1 VSDRAA
7 GDGPQEGGGSRPPP
21 SRSVVETVLLVTGV
35 LLLAALAFAIQEI
48 LSPFIITGGLVFLLF
63 PLRHYPLVRRLTWL
77 AVLLFVLW
85 FLWSILGL
93 LVPFLIAFLI
103 AYILNPVVTRFERR
117 RVPRW
122 VTSLWLVVLT
132 VGIAITGAIF
142 LMPLVLSQF
151 QSILEVVR
159 LITQDVVEFL
169 NSGEIFRVL
178 ARYGVPVADLQQT
191 LREQL
196 SPGLEGVL
204 RGLIEGVFGVV
215 TSLSTVLLQ
224 VINVIIIPFLVFYLL
239 KDFPVIVTGALSAI
253 PERHRERAAAFG
265 TLVDTLLGKYF
276 RGMVLVALVQGLITS
291 LGLLVIGVRY
301 SLVLG
306 IMTGLLTLVP
316 YVGLI
321 VSLVVSFVVALFS
334 DPPIAA
340 KAVAVVLLFV
350 SQKLLQATVLEPRI
364 IGSQVGLHPVLLILC
379 LLVFGHFL
387 GFVGMLIAVPATA
400 LLIAGTREW
409 RRINGMLPSS
419 S

>member
-1 VSDRAA
+1 
-7 GDGPQEGGGSRPPP
+7 
-21 SRSVVETVLLVTGV
+21 
-35 LLLAALAFAIQEI
+35 
-48 LSPFIITGGLVFLLF
+48 
-63 PLRHYPLVRRLTWL
+63 
-77 AVLLFVLW
+77 
-85 FLWSILGL
+85 
-93 LVPFLIAFLI
+93 
-103 AYILNPVVTRFERR
+103 
-117 RVPRW
+117 
-122 VTSLWLVVLT
+122 
-132 VGIAITGAIF
+132 
-142 LMPLVLSQF
+142 
-151 QSILEVVR
+151 
-159 LITQDVVEFL
+159 VEFL

-291 LGLLVIGVRY
+291 LGLLVIGVRF